1 MMLRTLFTITL
12 LFLTVTPLLC
22 DDEKISCE
30 QMCERDFISDE
41 PKRLECQGKCQCR
54 AKCEQ
59 DDPGDAKCIEKC
71 DSTATPAIP
80 DIHDLRTK
88 EG

>member
-41 PKRLECQGKCQCR
+41 P
-54 AKCEQ
+54 
-59 DDPGDAKCIEKC
+59 
-71 DSTATPAIP
+71 
-80 DIHDLRTK
+80 
-88 EG
+88 